1 MPWKIEKISD
11 LPCSVFTA
19 GCSGFVRFDFLQF
32 LISVSFPADP
42 AGLLPKLQLR
52 FPCLQILVP
61 DRSVSLA
68 LRSSLRFYAS
78 EEARSRTG
86 KNERSDELEG

>member
-52 FPCLQILVP
+52 FPCLQIL
-61 DRSVSLA
+61 
-68 LRSSLRFYAS
+68 
-78 EEARSRTG
+78 EARSRTG